1 MYLTTNVLGEI
12 GAMGAGH
19 KCQQHSRGG
28 VATTQIDS
36 YSTLLA
42 SPHTSQL
49 QQTLHRLQ
57 SHHLIHLTITAFYLH
72 HHNNLTTVATNI
84 PSVVT
89 NSNTHYIGRNK

>member
-1 MYLTTNVLGEI
+1 MFWGKLG
-12 GAMGAGH
+12 ATGAGH

-28 VATTQIDS
+28 VAT
-36 YSTLLA
+36 
-42 SPHTSQL
+42 TSQL

-57 SHHLIHLTITAFYLH
+57 SHHLIHLLIITALYLH